1 MPQVKKEITEELV
14 SYLEKARIPPEA
26 YSLNLEDSIP
36 VIYKY
41 VTSERVFTCLPE
53 VGDGTLRATQ
63 PSALNDPFECAVNK
77 AFIEDNEE
85 EADAELS
92 RVLTSLYP
100 ICPVSERDVAK
111 AKVSYGSHFLREL
124 LSGQLSRRCGI
135 VSFTSDPRHL
145 LMWAHYTLDGSG
157 FVIGY
162 DVTGL
167 IRLVRGEGRLR
178 PVSYGPR
185 PIPIDGYPVLTE
197 DNISA
202 LLSYKNEH
210 WKYEQEWRLIV
221 DLNETIGTG
230 HTDRHGQPVNLLRI
244 PNEAIVS
251 VYYTERTPREAV
263 SSVEKRLKDANNRYR
278 ANHTTKLVSSEYEY
292 GYEDA
297 KGQSC

>member
-1 MPQVKKEITEELV
+1 MTQEKMGKFEELV
-14 SYLEKARIPPEA
+14 SYLQKSRISPENS
-26 YSLNLEDSIP
+26 SLHLENSTP

-77 AFIEDNEE
+77 TFIEDNEE

-92 RVLTSLYP
+92 KVLTRLYP
-100 ICPVSERDVAK
+100 INPVSEGDIAK

-124 LSGQLSRRCGI
+124 LSRQLSRRCGI
-135 VSFTSDPRHL
+135 VSFASDPRHL

-162 DVTGL
+162 DMTEL
-167 IRLVRGEGRLR
+167 IRLSGGEGRLR
-178 PVSYGPR
+178 PVYYSPK
-185 PIPIDGYPVLTE
+185 PIPILGYRTLTE

-202 LLSYKNEH
+202 LLSCKNEH

-230 HTDRHGQPVNLLRI
+230 HTDRHGQPINLLRI
-244 PNEAIVS
+244 PNEAVVS
-251 VYYTERTPREAV
+251 VYYTERTPSQAV
-263 SSVEKRLKDANNRYR
+263 ASVGKRLQDPNNRYR
-278 ANHTTKLVSSEYEY
+278 AKQPTKLLSSEYEY
-292 GYEDA
+292 GYEVA
-297 KGQSC
+297 KE